1 MTVYR
6 PVRALERGL
15 SILASLAVEGPQTPR
30 AIAERSGIDRATVY
44 RLLETLAQAGFVD
57 PASGGRFRLTM
68 RVYELAAGFRVQD
81 VLLSAIGPAL
91 FELHQAVV
99 WPVSYASLRDKV
111 MVVEDST
118 LSISP
123 YSVHSLK
130 PGTTLSIIRTSVGR
144 AVLSAMPLLRRRT
157 FISEL
162 ANEEKRSGGPPFS
175 LRRINDI
182 MRNVEAVGYAHNIGD
197 LDPTMSGLA
206 LPLIHEG
213 EPLGAVNILFF
224 TKGTSL
230 PAAAERYLP
239 AMRRCV
245 ARLQDALE
253 NERARAR
260 DVSSIFQQDR
270 QRLAGLLV

>member
-15 SILASLAVEGPQTPR
+15 SILACLGAEGPQTPR
-30 AIAERSGIDRATVY
+30 DIADRVGIDRATVY
-44 RLLETLAQAGFVD
+44 RLLETLTQAGFVD
-57 PASGGRFRLTM
+57 RASGGRFRLTL
-68 RVYELAAGFRVQD
+68 RVCELAAGFQAQH

-91 FELHQAVV
+91 FELHQAVI
-99 WPVSYASLRDKV
+99 WPVSYAALRGKA

-144 AVLSAMPLLRRRT
+144 AVLAAMAPLRRRT

-162 ANEEKRSGGPPFS
+162 VNEEARLGGPLFS

-182 MRNVEAVGYAHNIGD
+182 IRNVETVGYAHNIGD

-206 LPLIHEG
+206 LPLMHEG
-213 EPLGAVNILFF
+213 EPLGAVNVLFF

-245 ARLQDALE
+245 ARLQDALDKE
-253 NERARAR
+253 CARAGR
-260 DVSSIFQQDR
+260 VASIFEQDG
-270 QRLAGLLV
+270 QRLAGPLV